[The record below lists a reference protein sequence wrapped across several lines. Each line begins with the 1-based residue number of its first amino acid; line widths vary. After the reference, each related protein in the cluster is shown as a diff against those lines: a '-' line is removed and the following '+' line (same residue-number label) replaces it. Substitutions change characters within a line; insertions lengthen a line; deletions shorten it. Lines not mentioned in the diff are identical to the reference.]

1 MPDTQLAGFP
11 PECAD
16 VALRLWDYLDGQL
29 TDDASTTLR
38 AHIAMCPQ
46 CYEYQLFQERYFEAL
61 ASLRTDLREGP
72 CGPAG
77 VRRRVLA
84 SLAAAGF
91 AAR

>member
-1 MPDTQLAGFP
+1 MPDTHSEGLPA
-11 PECAD
+11 ECED
-16 VALRLWDYLDGQL
+16 VSLRIWDYLDDQL
-29 TDDASTTLR
+29 TADASTTLR
-38 AHIAMCPQ
+38 AHIATCPR

-61 ASLRTDLREGP
+61 SSLRGDLREGP

-91 AAR
+91 VAR